1 MYVNKTAL
9 IEELKTAYQ
18 LVSQCEGGY
27 SGDFLDA
34 REFAVALKEAITLFE
49 SGDDTCVKNLWL
61 WFAPTTAWD
70 DFVGSEGM
78 ELGNSI
84 FEKLEQYITEKKII
98 I

>member
-1 MYVNKTAL
+1 MHENKTVL

-18 LVSQCEGGY
+18 LAAQYEGGY
-27 SGDFLDA
+27 SGEFSDA
-34 REFAVALKEAITLFE
+34 REFAAALKEAITLFE
-49 SGDDTCVKNLWL
+49 SGDDTCVRKLWL

-84 FEKLEQYITEKKII
+84 FEKLKRYMAANKIKI
-98 I
+98 

>member
-1 MYVNKTAL
+1 MNKTAL

-18 LVSQCEGGY
+18 LVAQYEGGY
-27 SGDFLDA
+27 SGEFFDA
-34 REFAVALKEAITLFE
+34 REFAEALKKAITLCE
-49 SGDDTCVKNLWL
+49 SGDDTCVRKLWL

-84 FEKLEQYITEKKII
+84 FEKLEQYMTEKKIKS
-98 I
+98 